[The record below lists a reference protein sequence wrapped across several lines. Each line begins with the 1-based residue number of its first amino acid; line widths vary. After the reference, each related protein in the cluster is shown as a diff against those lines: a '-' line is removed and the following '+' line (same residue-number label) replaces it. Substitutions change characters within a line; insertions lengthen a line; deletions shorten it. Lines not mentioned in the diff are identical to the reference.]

1 MDNFIES
8 YEANAAQA
16 FFQDQLRKTKH
27 AMNMKNMTSETFYA
41 LKNGMK
47 INHLNPRLHHKMKY
61 YILKNS
67 NKLLAQFSYHD
78 TKATK
83 FPRYAVS
90 LKKQKAIRKIGN
102 LPVELIRIINEYA
115 FERIEEVCYSL
126 FHLSIDIY
134 PVFLLNIS
142 IMNSVTRKNYENSNE
157 EQKEEWV
164 WTFFMT
170 QLRAS
175 NCRVCGNYKKTAT
188 PNISPRV
195 VCHCVDNINNVNIIN
210 NVNSVNI
217 VNIINIV
224 NVVDIVDIVDTVDVL
239 DVVV

>member
-8 YEANAAQA
+8 YEAYEAYAAQA
-16 FFQDQLRKTKH
+16 IFQEQLIKTKH
-27 AMNMKNMTSETFYA
+27 AMNMKNMTRETFYA
-41 LKNGMK
+41 LKNDIK
-47 INHLNPRLHHKMKY
+47 INHLNARLHHKMIY

-67 NKLLAQFSYHD
+67 NKLLAQLSYYD
-78 TKATK
+78 TKSTK
-83 FPRYAVS
+83 FPRYTIS
-90 LKKQKAIRKIGN
+90 LKKQKAISKIGN

-134 PVFLLNIS
+134 PVFTLNTS
-142 IMNSVTRKNYENSNE
+142 IMNSITRRCYENPNE

-188 PNISPRV
+188 PNISHRV
-195 VCHCVDNINNVNIIN
+195 VCSC
-210 NVNSVNI
+210 
-217 VNIINIV
+217 
-224 NVVDIVDIVDTVDVL
+224 VDIVV
-239 DVVV
+239 

>member
-1 MDNFIES
+1 MDTTFIES

-27 AMNMKNMTSETFYA
+27 AMNMKNMTRETFYA
-41 LKNGMK
+41 LKNCMK

-83 FPRYAVS
+83 FPRYDVS
-90 LKKQKAIRKIGN
+90 LKKQRAISKLGN
-102 LPVELIRIINEYA
+102 LPVELIRKINEYA

-142 IMNSVTRKNYENSNE
+142 IMNSVTRRCYEDSNE
-157 EQKEEWV
+157 QQKEEWE
-164 WTFFMT
+164 WRFFMT
-170 QLRAS
+170 HLRAS
-175 NCRVCGNYKKTAT
+175 NCRLCGNYKKTAT

-195 VCHCVDNINNVNIIN
+195 VCRCVDIVNNINIIN
-210 NVNSVNI
+210 N
-217 VNIINIV
+217 INIV
-224 NVVDIVDIVDTVDVL
+224 TIVTIVNNLDIDDIADIADIVV
-239 DVVV
+239 